1 MCQIQPTFIVF
12 ISERPFK
19 ISKGGAESMEDQ
31 KIIDLYFARNEIA
44 IKESNNKYGSYC
56 YTIAN
61 NILRNHENSE
71 ECVSDTW
78 LKTWNA
84 IPPSRPGILSAYLAK
99 ITRNLAIN
107 KFKYDMA
114 RKRGGSVTIIAIDE
128 LEECIRGASDTTAYY
143 DTKELEN
150 TLNTF
155 LASLPVRDSNIFMN
169 RYFFVM
175 TVSEIADKYGLKENT
190 VSAVL
195 SRTRK
200 KLKEHLE
207 KEGYIL

>member
-1 MCQIQPTFIVF
+1 
-12 ISERPFK
+12 
-19 ISKGGAESMEDQ
+19 MEDQ

-114 RKRGGSVTIIAIDE
+114 RKRGGSVTVITIDE
-128 LEECIRGASDTTAYY
+128 LEECISGTSDTTAYY